1 MGMKKEPIIT
11 KKAGKF
17 QPNLSQNLIYYQV
30 TLYGVYLKVN
40 SLYQITLFYV
50 ILYCL
55 CVYYF
60 FTVYV
65 NFSPSLSI
73 SIVLF
78 SGISLDSIIFDKL
91 VSISFC
97 TNLFSGLAPYAGS

>member
-1 MGMKKEPIIT
+1 MGMKKEPMIT
-11 KKAGKF
+11 KKAGRV

-40 SLYQITLFYV
+40 SLYQIILFYA

-55 CVYYF
+55 CVYCF

-78 SGISLDSIIFDKL
+78 SGISLDSIIFERL

-97 TNLFSGLAPYAGS
+97 TNLFSGLAP